1 MFISIIC
8 LLWALFQL
16 AIASFLIIDAIFIRS
31 IHLAFALII
40 TYTSTSFFKK
50 KKAQFSLI
58 KGFITA
64 LVVFSALYFF
74 INYQSIIQ
82 RHGSPSQLDI
92 FFGIILILFLLEG
105 ARRHLGP
112 ALSLIV
118 IVFCL
123 YAFFRP
129 YLPEFLSA
137 KRITLSRFVTQVT
150 LSSEGIYGIPL
161 DVSARVVY
169 LFVLLGTLLHT
180 IGAGHFFTNLAMSL
194 LGKYKGGPAKA
205 SIVASGLTGMF
216 SGSSIANIVTTGNFT
231 IPMMKKV
238 GYPKEKA
245 ASIEVASST
254 DGQLAPPI
262 MGAAAFIMAEY
273 INLPYF
279 EIVKAAAIPAFS
291 SFLALFFITHFEA
304 CKLNLKTLN
313 AKEILPFISIIK
325 KGFYF
330 LIPVFTLLHQLLF
343 LRHSPEKSAFNT
355 IVVTFLL
362 IFTREVIFSIKAKK
376 PFISAFKNSLK
387 IIQFS
392 FIEGSKNMVAIALAT
407 ATAGIIVAVVAMGL
421 GGFIT
426 EIITLLSLNNIFIL
440 LLITA
445 VCSLLIGMGLPT
457 TATYI
462 VMASLT
468 APAIVSVSNQMGFE
482 IPLIAA
488 HLFCFYFGILADD
501 TPPVGLAAY
510 TAASIA
516 KSDPIKTGL
525 QAFSYD
531 IRTAILPFMFVFN
544 TNIILYQINDPLKII
559 GILLSTS
566 VASISFVSAIQGWF
580 LKKNHLYDNLFL
592 LCLSFLAFRTDFVLT
607 IIPSF
612 PLNEFFIHLLPIFLL
627 GLFFMYQ
634 KKIQKKTIKISF

>member
-8 LLWALFQL
+8 LSWALFQL
-16 AIASFLIIDAIFIRS
+16 AIASFIVIDAIFIRS
-31 IHLAFALII
+31 IHLTFALII
-40 TYTSTSFFKK
+40 TYASTSFFKK
-50 KKAQFSLI
+50 KKVQFFLI
-58 KGFITA
+58 KVFITV

-92 FFGIILILFLLEG
+92 FFGILLILFLLEG

-112 ALSLIV
+112 ALPLIV
-118 IVFCL
+118 VIFCL

-129 YLPEFLSA
+129 YLPELLSA
-137 KRITLSRFVTQVT
+137 KRISLSRFVTQVT

-180 IGAGHFFTNLAMSL
+180 IGAGNFFTNLAMSL

-245 ASIEVASST
+245 AAIEVASST

-304 CKLNLKTLN
+304 CKLNLKTLSK
-313 AKEILPFISIIK
+313 KELLPFINIIK

-330 LIPVFTLLHQLLF
+330 LIPVFTLLYELLF

-362 IFTREVIFSIKAKK
+362 IFTREVILSIKTEK
-376 PFISAFKNSLK
+376 PFILAFKNSLK

-426 EIITLLSLNNIFIL
+426 EIITLLSFNNIFIL

-445 VCSLLIGMGLPT
+445 ICSLLIGMGLPT

-468 APAIVSVSNQMGFE
+468 APAIVSVSKQFGFE

-566 VASISFVSAIQGWF
+566 VASVSFVSAIQGWF
-580 LKKNHLYDNLFL
+580 LRKNHLHDNFFL

-612 PLNEFFIHLLPIFLL
+612 PLNEFLIHLLPVLLL
-627 GLFFMYQ
+627 GLFFIYQ
-634 KKIQKKTIKISF
+634 KKVQKKMIKVSF